1 MAKEAYGN
9 GLARDAVGSGTD
21 VQGRPLESA
30 LAVRRCRGQ
39 GRHVAR

>member
-1 MAKEAYGN
+1 MTMGAYGTAS
-9 GLARDAVGSGTD
+9 LVTRRVPAPMRRV
-21 VQGRPLESA
+21 RPLESA